1 MPTRTNANVQVGQT
15 WQSSDPRRLSAF
27 RVIDLT
33 SDVVLVDPIYP
44 RCRPQRGVRLDA
56 FLLTGT
62 KGYTRLS

>member
-1 MPTRTNANVQVGQT
+1 MRTNANVQSDQV

-27 RVIDLT
+27 RVADLT
-33 SDVVLVDPIYP
+33 ADVLLVEPIYP
-44 RCRPQRGVRLDA
+44 KGRPQRALRLDA